1 MSKQVRATRPGGPFS
16 RAVAAILK
24 AAFDD
29 SKMTQ
34 TALGAV
40 IDQSQ
45 SQMSKYLAGDRALN
59 LDEFAALCDALG
71 LDPEAVVHK
80 AENP

>member
-1 MSKQVRATRPGGPFS
+1 MPKTVRASRPGGPAS

-24 AAFDD
+24 RAFEE
-29 SKMTQ
+29 SRLTQ

-45 SQMSKYLAGDRALN
+45 SQMSKYLAGERALN
-59 LDEFAALCDALG
+59 VDEFVAICEVLQLDPVEVLGAAL
-71 LDPEAVVHK
+71 
-80 AENP
+80 NP

>member
-1 MSKQVRATRPGGPFS
+1 MPKTVRASRPGGPFS

-24 AAFDD
+24 AAFDE

-34 TALGAV
+34 TALGAL
-40 IDQSQ
+40 IGQSQ
-45 SQMSKYLAGDRALN
+45 SQMSKYLAGDRPLN
-59 LDEFAALCDALG
+59 LDEFVTLCDALG
-71 LDPEAVVHK
+71 LDPVQVVHK

>member
-1 MSKQVRATRPGGPFS
+1 MSKTVRASRPGGPFA

-24 AAFDD
+24 AAFEE

-40 IDQSQ
+40 IEQSQ
-45 SQMSKYLAGDRALN
+45 SQMSKYLAGDRPLN
-59 LDEFAALCDALG
+59 LDEFDALCTTLG
-71 LDPEAVVHK
+71 LDPVEVVRM
-80 AENP
+80 ARNP